1 MSSRFQEQAQLAHPL
16 TVADTT
22 GLKGVFRI
30 ALTGVAQSLAVPAAW
45 RGREVRI
52 MVDSTADVQYG
63 FSTGAAGQTLVL
75 DQLSALTLSSAAAGA
90 SILSTRER
98 VGRVPTQATFVNFI
112 SSAAA
117 GFLELE
123 MSEAY

>member
-1 MSSRFQEQAQLAHPL
+1 MSKFLDQAALAHPL
-16 TVADTT
+16 NVADTT
-22 GLKGVFRI
+22 GAKGVYRI
-30 ALTGVAQSLAVPAAW
+30 ALTGAAQSLAVPAAW

-52 MVDSTADVQYG
+52 TVDSTADVQYG

-75 DQLSALTLSSAAAGA
+75 DQASALTLSSAAAGA
-90 SILSTRER
+90 SIFTLQSRN
-98 VGRVPTQATFVNFI
+98 GRVPAAATFINFI
-112 SSAAA
+112 ASAAN